1 MFLVLLFFFL
11 TLYAEHKERIK
22 QVEEEERL
30 KKEKEEER
38 QRVAE
43 IKSNEQKKLS
53 DEYLQ
58 DLTEETQ
65 DKLERT
71 SQVNLIVELIC
82 FVS

>member
-11 TLYAEHKERIK
+11 TFFAEHKERIK
-22 QVEEEERL
+22 KVEEEERL

-38 QRVAE
+38 QRVVEA
-43 IKSNEQKKLS
+43 KSNEQKKLS
-53 DEYLQ
+53 DEYPH

-71 SQVNLIVELIC
+71 TQVNLIVELVC